1 MRNERSDQPLGDKD
15 RHKKQGEELLGKL
28 EFGLPQSVEK
38 KFVRPESARWTTSE
52 FSACSQTCAGGIQ
65 TRNVFCKQVGVVVG

>member
-1 MRNERSDQPLGDKD
+1 M
-15 RHKKQGEELLGKL
+15 LGKL

-65 TRNVFCKQVGVVVG
+65 TRNVFCKQVGEVVGASEAKIEDEIKN